1 MIQNINEVFG
11 LKIEDKFLPLQ
22 INNDN
27 DNLDKGAHEVIQQD
41 KIHSVFNKL
50 INSKSGEFN

>member
-11 LKIEDKFLPLQ
+11 LKIEDKFLPLH
-22 INNDN
+22 INN
-27 DNLDKGAHEVIQQD
+27 DNLDKGAHEIIQQD